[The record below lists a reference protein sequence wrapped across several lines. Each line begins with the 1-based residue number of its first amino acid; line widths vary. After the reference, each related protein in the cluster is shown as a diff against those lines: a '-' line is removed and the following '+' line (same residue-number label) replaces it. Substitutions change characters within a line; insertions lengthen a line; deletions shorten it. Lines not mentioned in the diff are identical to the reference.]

1 MEDGNVYVYDFSELR
16 EEVKAI
22 ETQILELVSVQ
33 SEQVSMQSEQAEMVQ
48 TQISALVSAQSEQ
61 ASEMVSVMSEA
72 AYYNAKIKSYSE
84 IETILLFAIIGFLGV
99 VCGIVGALT
108 WRSNKNG

>member
-22 ETQILELVSVQ
+22 ETQISELVSVQ
-33 SEQVSMQSEQAEMVQ
+33 SEQVSMQSEHAEMVQ

-72 AYYNAKIKSYSE
+72 AEINTEIKSYTQT
-84 IETILLFAIIGFLGV
+84 ETILLFAIIGFIGV
-99 VCGIVGALT
+99 VCGVVGALT
-108 WRSNKNG
+108 WRSNK

>member
-22 ETQILELVSVQ
+22 ETQISELVSVQ
-33 SEQVSMQSEQAEMVQ
+33 SEQV
-48 TQISALVSAQSEQ
+48 
-61 ASEMVSVMSEA
+61 SEMVSVMSEA